1 MGETV
6 TSTRGGA
13 VSGILASVS
22 TLFRRG
28 SEACELVKSFVML
41 GLEGSFGGFR
51 FVDPSCTTAVSS
63 VLWEYELSVVENV
76 LDLAEGGTTGGIS
89 TSLKL
94 IKSCAVSMADGGGG
108 SLKRVSRRSIS
119 SLMTTPGM
127 LRDGPRD
134 SVSALR
140 VIRLVAACLGM
151 RSRRCT
157 AGKAVSLDVCAKAIK
172 KEKEKH
178 TDFCQQEPMG
188 LR

>member
-1 MGETV
+1 MGETA

-13 VSGILASVS
+13 VSGILANVS

-63 VLWEYELSVVENV
+63 VLCEYELSVVENV
-76 LDLAEGGTTGGIS
+76 LDLAGGTTGGIS

-119 SLMTTPGM
+119 SLMTRPGM

-151 RSRRCT
+151 RSKRCT

-172 KEKEKH
+172 KKKEKH